1 MPRRTH
7 HPEESSRPRRRAV
20 AFVAGTVLVGLT
32 AAGCAGDGTAVEATD
47 GTGAGGGTA
56 MEATDGGAGGTAVE
70 APATE
75 APQGTAPAPAPN
87 PLRNAYFGDL
97 HVHTNFSYDAFLNGT
112 RATPRD
118 AYRYA
123 KGEALTHPAGFQ
135 IQLDAPL
142 DFYAVTDHASFLGM
156 LPAMMDPEQDVAHP
170 ARELVAD
177 FVSGALTGDART
189 AARRDI
195 RAYTLGLSEPPHDP
209 DVVRSAWRETVAAA
223 EAHYEPG
230 RFTTFVGYEFTG
242 SPENQNLHRNV
253 IFRGA
258 AVPDLP
264 FSRLDSFNPEDLW
277 AWMDRNREAGIEA
290 LAIPHNSNGS
300 NGLMFRLATYAGEP
314 LDADY
319 ATVRS
324 RNEPLVEITQ
334 TKGTSDTHPALSPN
348 DEWADFEI
356 WSYRIG
362 GGTTPSQPDGS
373 YVRQAYLNGLRLE
386 EESGFNPFRFGL
398 VGATDNHAA
407 AGAPSESDFFTAG
420 GAPQVGSSIPFD
432 PPQADGRRYSASPL
446 GALRGASGLT
456 GVWAEEN
463 TREAIYDAFR
473 RKETFATT
481 GPRIR
486 LRFFAGYDYPDDLAD
501 RPDLIARAYAGGVAM
516 GGELAAPGSRAPR
529 FLLWASRDPS
539 SAPLA
544 RLQVVKGWVEG
555 GEAHERVYDAACS
568 DGLAADETTHRC
580 PDNGARVNLA
590 DCSISDD
597 VGAAEL
603 RTLWTDPDFDPAQRA
618 VYYVRAL
625 ENPSCRWSTWEA
637 VRAGVEPRPDL
648 PATLQERA
656 WSSPI
661 WVAP

>member
-1 MPRRTH
+1 MPRRT
-7 HPEESSRPRRRAV
+7 RRAGESPAPLSRAIAALGSAALLGV
-20 AFVAGTVLVGLT
+20 A
-32 AAGCAGDGTAVEATD
+32 AAGCAG
-47 GTGAGGGTA
+47 GGGPAAAAQPPESPAQTA
-56 MEATDGGAGGTAVE
+56 
-70 APATE
+70 
-75 APQGTAPAPAPN
+75 APN
-87 PLRNAYFGDL
+87 PLRNVYFGDL

-112 RATPRD
+112 RATPHD

-123 KGEALTHPAGFQ
+123 KGEALTHPAGFEVR
-135 IQLDAPL
+135 LDAPL

-156 LPAMMDPEQDVAHP
+156 LPALTDPARDVSHP
-170 ARELVAD
+170 AGALVND
-177 FVSGALTGDART
+177 FVSGALDGDAR
-189 AARRDI
+189 AEARRDI
-195 RAYTLGLSEPPHDP
+195 RAYTLGLSQPPHDP

-253 IFRGA
+253 IFRGS
-258 AVPDLP
+258 AVPELP
-264 FSRLDSFNPEDLW
+264 FSRLDSFNPEELW

-300 NGLMFRLATYAGEP
+300 NGLMFRLATYAGDP
-314 LDADY
+314 LDAGY
-319 ATVRS
+319 AEVRT

-362 GGTTPSQPDGS
+362 GGTTPSRPGGS
-373 YVRQAYLNGLRLE
+373 YVREAYLNGLRLE
-386 EESGFNPFRFGL
+386 EERGINPFRFGL
-398 VGATDNHAA
+398 VGATDSH
-407 AGAPSESDFFTAG
+407 AGAGALRESDFFTAG

-432 PPQADGRRYSASPL
+432 PPRPDGRRYAASPL

-463 TREAIYDAFR
+463 TREAIFDAFR
-473 RKETFATT
+473 RRETFATT
-481 GPRIR
+481 GPRMR
-486 LRFFAGYDYPDDLAD
+486 VRFFAGYGYPDDLAD
-501 RPDLIARAYAGGVAM
+501 DPDLIARAYAGGVAM
-516 GGELAAPGSRAPR
+516 GGELAAPGGRTPR
-529 FLLWASRDPS
+529 FLVWASRDPS

-544 RLQVVKGWVEG
+544 RLQVIKGWVDG
-555 GEAHERVYDAACS
+555 GAAHERVHDVACS
-568 DGLAADETTHRC
+568 DGLRVDETTHRC

-590 DCSISDD
+590 DCSVDED
-597 VGAAEL
+597 AGAAEL

-618 VYYVRAL
+618 VYYVRVL
-625 ENPSCRWSTWEA
+625 ENPSCRWSTWDA

-648 PATLQERA
+648 PATIQERA

>member
-1 MPRRTH
+1 MPRRTRCAG
-7 HPEESSRPRRRAV
+7 ESPAPLSRAAAV
-20 AFVAGTVLVGLT
+20 LLGGALLGAA
-32 AAGCAGDGTAVEATD
+32 AAGCAG
-47 GTGAGGGTA
+47 GGGPAAAATA
-56 MEATDGGAGGTAVE
+56 AAPPPESAAAQTA
-70 APATE
+70 
-75 APQGTAPAPAPN
+75 APN
-87 PLRNAYFGDL
+87 PLRNVYFGDL

-112 RATPRD
+112 RATPHD

-123 KGEALTHPAGFQ
+123 KGEALTHPAGFEVR
-135 IQLDAPL
+135 LDAPL

-156 LPAMMDPEQDVAHP
+156 LPALMDPARDVSHP
-170 ARELVAD
+170 AGALVDD
-177 FVSGALTGDART
+177 FVSGALDGDAR
-189 AARRDI
+189 AEARRGI
-195 RAYTLGLSEPPHDP
+195 RAYTLGLSQPPHDP

-253 IFRGA
+253 IFRGS
-258 AVPDLP
+258 AVPELP
-264 FSRLDSFNPEDLW
+264 FSRLDSFNPEELW

-300 NGLMFRLATYAGEP
+300 NGLMFRLATYAGDP
-314 LDADY
+314 LDA
-319 ATVRS
+319 AWAEVRT

-356 WSYRIG
+356 WPYRIG
-362 GGTTPSQPDGS
+362 GGTTPSQPGGS
-373 YVRQAYLNGLRLE
+373 YVREAYLNGLRLE
-386 EESGFNPFRFGL
+386 EERGINPFRFGL
-398 VGATDNHAA
+398 VGATDNHAG
-407 AGAPSESDFFTAG
+407 AGALRESGFFTAG

-432 PPQADGRRYSASPL
+432 PPRPDGRRYAASPL

-463 TREAIYDAFR
+463 TREAIFDAFR
-473 RKETFATT
+473 RRETFATT
-481 GPRIR
+481 GPRMR
-486 LRFFAGYDYPDDLAD
+486 VRFFAGYDYPDDLAD
-501 RPDLIARAYAGGVAM
+501 DPDLVARAYAGGVAM
-516 GGELAAPGSRAPR
+516 GGELAAPGGRTPR
-529 FLLWASRDPS
+529 FLVWASRDPS

-544 RLQVVKGWVEG
+544 RLQVIKGWVDG
-555 GEAHERVYDAACS
+555 GAAHERVYDAACS
-568 DGLAADETTHRC
+568 DGLRVDETTHRC

-590 DCSISDD
+590 DCSIDED
-597 VGAAEL
+597 AGAAEL
-603 RTLWTDPDFDPAQRA
+603 RTLWTDPDFDAGQRA
-618 VYYVRAL
+618 VYYVRVL
-625 ENPSCRWSTWEA
+625 ENPSCRWSTWDA

-648 PATLQERA
+648 PATIQERA